1 MKKQLL
7 LFSIKGEDFAAWKEE
22 IEDVRKIDA
31 LSHLPLDSNGIFD
44 ITLIDGQVTYLYD
57 LFVCLGLPSID
68 KEKKKNAF
76 IMSGG
81 NEATGFTVEGE
92 IKQIL
97 FETEKALPLQDY
109 LKTDIIDT
117 IIEYGSKPV
126 PVINLS
132 ALHAC
137 FQQPEHKTSV
147 PGLHLSGIKRKKKPA
162 AERFWTFSCC
172 YHFFAASYEHI
183 DTVQVQGDNISKL
196 PLTPS
201 YVEGIIIHNGRV
213 LPLIR
218 LSDCLG
224 LAERTVPESAFVLE
238 VEEEG
243 QCFGFLVDS
252 VGENFDGESV
262 QVFPLP
268 PLASTA
274 WMCKAILSKQGIM
287 PRINLF
293 ILLDAQ
299 QDKVPEQIPSQQYTL
314 DSRFSSLQ
322 YTQEI
327 EVVEFTI
334 FGIKYALPG
343 CEMEET
349 VPFKPFWRVPTQ
361 NPVVAGVAEHE
372 GTILPVIDLAPYFG
386 KNLTPAPGRNM
397 MLITNGDFRVLLAV
411 ETVLGRRR
419 LALNLQKELPVH
431 LSEDVVYGCYLDEN
445 AVTLIL
451 NIASMAFRAEG
462 LNTKE
467 LPGVLSAMEP
477 PGAEAQDI
485 AFESSWKT
493 EYSDRQETE
502 AESKTASVIIEKA
515 EIEKDEF
522 SEIPVIDE
530 KATVNGAASV
540 LLPESEIE
548 ADALKGD
555 SQGKEEIEGET
566 AIPVS
571 EAETAPESEE
581 KPGALKGD
589 SQGKEE
595 IEGETEIPVSEAET
609 VPESEREAA
618 AQEETSDTEA
628 GLHKM
633 EEAAAAGRLETKETE
648 QSSQLQ
654 ASPSLEDTG
663 KKDVDKT
670 FRGKKR
676 IWYIIASILA
686 ICLLFAIYFVF
697 APADWKPGDTGTSIK
712 KETIT
717 TEKEIPAF
725 PSDSASEEDGKTG
738 ETDQAGREET
748 VISYLTHFPPDS
760 SLFLPGEIDNLMRI
774 AASIKQD
781 SPIKIIITGHTD
793 RVGTEE
799 SCLILSEERAEAV
812 RNKLISLSAFD
823 ESKVITRGAGAS
835 EPIADQST
843 PEGRSR
849 NRRVEIRLVY

>member
-1 MKKQLL
+1 
-7 LFSIKGEDFAAWKEE
+7 
-22 IEDVRKIDA
+22 
-31 LSHLPLDSNGIFD
+31 
-44 ITLIDGQVTYLYD
+44 
-57 LFVCLGLPSID
+57 
-68 KEKKKNAF
+68 
-76 IMSGG
+76 
-81 NEATGFTVEGE
+81 
-92 IKQIL
+92 
-97 FETEKALPLQDY
+97 
-109 LKTDIIDT
+109 
-117 IIEYGSKPV
+117 
-126 PVINLS
+126 
-132 ALHAC
+132 
-137 FQQPEHKTSV
+137 
-147 PGLHLSGIKRKKKPA
+147 
-162 AERFWTFSCC
+162 
-172 YHFFAASYEHI
+172 
-183 DTVQVQGDNISKL
+183 
-196 PLTPS
+196 
-201 YVEGIIIHNGRV
+201 
-213 LPLIR
+213 
-218 LSDCLG
+218 
-224 LAERTVPESAFVLE
+224 
-238 VEEEG
+238 
-243 QCFGFLVDS
+243 
-252 VGENFDGESV
+252 
-262 QVFPLP
+262 
-268 PLASTA
+268 
-274 WMCKAILSKQGIM
+274 
-287 PRINLF
+287 
-293 ILLDAQ
+293 
-299 QDKVPEQIPSQQYTL
+299 
-314 DSRFSSLQ
+314 
-322 YTQEI
+322 
-327 EVVEFTI
+327 
-334 FGIKYALPG
+334 
-343 CEMEET
+343 
-349 VPFKPFWRVPTQ
+349 
-361 NPVVAGVAEHE
+361 
-372 GTILPVIDLAPYFG
+372 VIDLAPYFG
-386 KNLTPAPGRNM
+386 KNLVPSPDRNM
-397 MLITNGDFRVLLAV
+397 MLIANGDFRVLLAV

-462 LNTKE
+462 LNTNE

-477 PGAEAQDI
+477 PGAKAQDI
-485 AFESSWKT
+485 SIEPSRKT
-493 EYSDRQETE
+493 EYTDRQEIE

-566 AIPVS
+566 AIPVSEAETAPESEEKPEALKGDRQGEREIEGETEIPVS

-760 SLFLPGEIDNLMRI
+760 SLLLPGEIDNLMRI

-823 ESKVITRGAGAS
+823 ESKVTTRGAGAS

-849 NRRVEIRLVY
+849 NRRAEIRLVY